1 MKNFKFIAFSALII
15 GIVCGSMAARA
26 VPVEEK
32 KQEEI
37 GDRVTLNFRES
48 SIQEVF
54 DVLSR
59 KDKVN
64 IILGK
69 GVTGLVSV
77 NLYNITVKEAIY
89 RVAESAGFAVEFRNG
104 DYVILDHKEA
114 GLEHPNGLLQLR
126 TFKVQ
131 YSDPKQV
138 AEILTKYVSRYGKVT
153 PLNDRRMIVIEDTA
167 EFVERASK
175 LLLELDAQ
183 PKQILIEAKVLEVT
197 LDDGELYGVDWSK
210 VFGSANGTS
219 GSFGTSGL
227 ASGNAVNGPRQA
239 GFFFGLAN
247 KNLELFLEAQ
257 STKNR
262 VKTLSTPKLLAM
274 ENQEARVSIGDS
286 TGFKVTTTINQVT
299 TESIQFLESG
309 VILRVTPSVDQ
320 QGRVLLK
327 VHPEVSSASLN
338 AGIPSKKST
347 EVTTE
352 LLSEDGQA
360 VFIGGLIKKISRKD
374 KAGVP
379 ILGDIPGIGRLFSTT
394 TESVNNTETVIII
407 TPRIIQD
414 PKAASEFTEEKL
426 GQIDHASDLIADHQQ
441 KLESSQIKD
450 KLDTAAPL

>member
-1 MKNFKFIAFSALII
+1 MKMFRVTVFTIWIVGVLIT
-15 GIVCGSMAARA
+15 SQMARA
-26 VPVEEK
+26 VEASKNETIDEK
-32 KQEEI
+32 I
-37 GDRVTLNFRES
+37 TLNFHES

-69 GVTGLVSV
+69 GVTGVVSV

-89 RVAESAGFAVEFRNG
+89 RVAESAGYAVEYRNG

-138 AEILTKYVSRYGKVT
+138 ADILSKYVSRYGKVT
-153 PLNDRRMIVIEDTA
+153 PLNDRKMVVVEDTPA
-167 EFVERASK
+167 FVERTAK

-197 LDDGELYGVDWSK
+197 LDDGEIYGVDWSHI
-210 VFGSANGTS
+210 FGSTTTIGTN
-219 GSFGTSGL
+219 GL
-227 ASGNAVNGPRQA
+227 ATGNAVNGPRQA

-257 STKNR
+257 STRNR

-320 QGRVLLK
+320 QGKILLK

-374 KAGVP
+374 KTGVP
-379 ILGDIPGIGRLFSTT
+379 ILGDIPGVGRLFSST

-407 TPRIIQD
+407 TPRIIQN
-414 PKAASEFTEEKL
+414 ASATNDLSAEKTE
-426 GQIDHASDLIADHQQ
+426 QIEEENSLILDHQLNLESTELSD
-441 KLESSQIKD
+441 KLETS
-450 KLDTAAPL
+450 TN

>member
-32 KQEEI
+32 KKEEI

-414 PKAASEFTEEKL
+414 PKTASEFTEEKL